1 MNCILIK
8 FIRRVHQFID
18 QTVEWSSNTAANS
31 CGCLPS
37 VVIIASCGF
46 ALTVLAYTCLNRKR
60 NSVILGTSPNDK
72 TTEEKPLDV

>member
-8 FIRRVHQFID
+8 FIRKVHQFID

-37 VVIIASCGF
+37 VIIIASCVF
-46 ALTVLAYTCLNRKR
+46 ALTALAYSLLEIFSIATGNETVLPY
-60 NSVILGTSPNDK
+60 LFD
-72 TTEEKPLDV
+72 